1 MSEDF
6 RHIVRIAGA
15 DLDGSLGL
23 EQGLSK
29 IKGINI
35 NLSQIIIKL
44 ANLGTM
50 PRIGNLTDT
59 NIQRIEDIIKNPIKN
74 GIPEWY
80 MNRCKDLETGKS
92 FHLIGSD
99 LTFRIM
105 SDMEFMRQL
114 RSWKGIRHS
123 YGLKVRGQR
132 TKTTGR
138 TGRVVGVGK
147 KKLLQAAATAK
158 TAEKKEG

>member
-15 DLDGSLGL
+15 DLDGSQGLG
-23 EQGLSK
+23 QGLSK

-44 ANLGTM
+44 ANLDSM

-59 NIQRIEDIIKNPIKN
+59 NIQRIEDIIRNPIKN

-80 MNRCKDLETGKS
+80 MNRCKDLETGTS

-99 LTFRIM
+99 LTFKIM

-123 YGLKVRGQR
+123 YGLKVRGQI

-147 KKLLQAAATAK
+147 KKLLQAAAAAK
-158 TAEKKEG
+158 ATEKKEG

>member
-1 MSEDF
+1 LSEEF
-6 RHIVRIAGA
+6 RHIVRIAGT
-15 DLDGSLGL
+15 DLDGSQRL

-35 NLSQIIIKL
+35 NMSRVIVKVASLESVQ
-44 ANLGTM
+44 
-50 PRIGNLTDT
+50 RIGNLTDA
-59 NIQRIEDIIKNPIKN
+59 NIQRIEEILRNPLKN
-74 GIPEWY
+74 GVPEWF

-92 FHLIGSD
+92 SHLIGSD
-99 LTFRIM
+99 LTFKIM
-105 SDMEFMRQL
+105 SDVEFMKTL

-123 YGLKVRGQR
+123 LGLKVRGQR

-147 KKLLQAAATAK
+147 KKLVQAAAAK
-158 TAEKKEG
+158 ATEKKEG